1 MKGFDLRLEDF
12 CEYCGD
18 FEADI
23 EKTDVTCYCD
33 KTKRYRIDITCANI
47 DKCRRIKEN
56 LANK

>member
-33 KTKRYRIDITCANI
+33 KTKRYRIELTV
-47 DKCRRIKEN
+47 K
-56 LANK
+56 